1 MENYKVG
8 FKGKDSEGY
17 TYEIISSYSMDYY
30 LSELDEQ
37 MYLVKIVS
45 PYLTIGFKNVAM
57 SGSRLY
63 DYLNN

>member
-1 MENYKVG
+1 MENYKEG
-8 FKGKDSEGY
+8 FKGTDSEGY

-37 MYLVKIVS
+37 MYSVKIVS
-45 PYLTIGFKNVAM
+45 PFGSTNKSVM
-57 SGSRLY
+57 SGNRLY